1 MIRSFIA
8 IDLPEALRKDLERLQ
23 DRLRAI
29 GTPVSW
35 VRPEGIHL
43 TLKFLGDIEPATV
56 PLIGRKL
63 AEIAAR
69 QSPFR
74 LQPQACGAFPTLKQM
89 RVLWVGLNGDVDILR
104 SLQKRIESSLGAL
117 GFQPE
122 KRPFRGHLTLGR
134 VKTRKPIPALHKAM
148 LDQQD
153 FRAEAFD
160 VTGLVLYKSDLSPK
174 GAHYTVVDRAAFSE

>member
-1 MIRSFIA
+1 MIRAFIA
-8 IDLPEALRKDLERLQ
+8 IDLPGSLRNDLERLQ
-23 DRLRAI
+23 DGLRAI
-29 GTPVSW
+29 GAPVSW
-35 VRPEGIHL
+35 VRPASIHL
-43 TLKFLGDIEPATV
+43 TLKFLGNIEHAKV
-56 PLIGRKL
+56 PLIGEEL

-69 QSPFR
+69 QTPFR
-74 LQPQACGAFPTLKQM
+74 LQPKACGAFPTLKQM

-104 SLQKRIESSLGAL
+104 SLQERIDSSLGAL

-134 VKTRKPIPALHKAM
+134 VKTRKPVPALQKAL

-153 FRAEAFD
+153 FRSEAFD

-174 GAHYTVVDRAAFSE
+174 GAHYTVLDRAAFSE